1 MSDQTRQPLLE
12 LRGITK
18 IFGGVA
24 ANDAID
30 LKLHRGEVLALLGE
44 NGAGKSTLLNIIY
57 GIYRPDAGHILV
69 KGEEKRITSPK

>member
-30 LKLHRGEVLALLGE
+30 L
-44 NGAGKSTLLNIIY
+44 
-57 GIYRPDAGHILV
+57 
-69 KGEEKRITSPK
+69 